1 MIDTENRRLFLAFM
15 IFFSSLDGRKEGKRK
30 SRPHRGRGSWP
41 GTCRNEKRV
50 GRQAVGAYCIRPSGV
65 SGRKRRIDSKK
76 GRLFLAFMIFFSS
89 LDGRKEAKEDQGLTE
104 AGEVGRV
111 HDRSKKVPGK
121 TSLPRQ
127 GPFLPSREE
136 KMILMTSGAVQGAY
150 AIRPY
155 SRVPVKKTP
164 PKFIAVNH

>member
-1 MIDTENRRLFLAFM
+1 MD
-15 IFFSSLDGRKEGKRK
+15 SKEGASFLF
-30 SRPHRGRGSWP
+30 SRPSFLVLIQ
-41 GTCRNEKRV
+41 EK
-50 GRQAVGAYCIRPSGV
+50 
-65 SGRKRRIDSKK
+65 K
-76 GRLFLAFMIFFSS
+76 
-89 LDGRKEAKEDQGLTE
+89 AKENQGLTE

-111 HDRSKKVPGK
+111 HDLSKKVPGK

-155 SRVPVKKTP
+155 VRVPVKKTP
-164 PKFIAVNH
+164 PTFIAMNH